1 MRLLASFTVFNGLEL
16 LEASIR
22 NILPHVDEVQL
33 CWQGVS
39 NKGEQRACVE
49 VFCRSLAGRK
59 VTLLE
64 FTPDLTV
71 NTKRNEAAKLQMRI
85 DYAKH
90 NGFTHILPM
99 ACDHFYTGAQM
110 EWAKADI
117 MANGNDLTHTAM
129 FTYYKRPT
137 WRVDPMEDYYC
148 PFITEVKS
156 STTVGPV
163 AGYPL
168 RVDPSTQ
175 VGPFNKWRLYKPDEV
190 LLHHYSMVRVDVAEK
205 FRNAAASIRWKP
217 EQVAQFI
224 TDFERAEL
232 GMPVAY
238 FGGRVLV
245 EAEDL
250 FGIGNDTP

>member
-1 MRLLASFTVFNGLEL
+1 MKLLASFTVFNGLEL

-33 CWQGVS
+33 CWQGTS
-39 NKGEQRACVE
+39 NKGEQRACVD
-49 VFCRSLAGRK
+49 VFCRSLAGGN

-64 FTPDLTV
+64 FVPDLAV

-85 DYAKH
+85 DYAKR

-99 ACDHFYTGAQM
+99 ACDHFYTGEQM
-110 EWAKADI
+110 EWAKSDI
-117 MANGNDLTHTAM
+117 MANGHDLTHTVM

-156 STTVGPV
+156 DTTVGPV
-163 AGYPL
+163 SGYPL

-217 EQVAQFI
+217 EQVERFI
-224 TDFERAEL
+224 TDFDRAEL

-250 FGIGNDTP
+250 FNLCG